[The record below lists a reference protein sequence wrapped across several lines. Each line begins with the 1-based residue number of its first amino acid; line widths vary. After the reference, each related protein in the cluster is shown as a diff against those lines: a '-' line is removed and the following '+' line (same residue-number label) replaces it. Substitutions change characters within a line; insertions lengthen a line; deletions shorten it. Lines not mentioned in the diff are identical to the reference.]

1 MTSSTSSTSP
11 IPVLLLKT
19 KSSPGDSYEDLF
31 SESQHDGVSF
41 APIFVPVLLHKFE
54 DAGMSRVGG
63 LLRDR
68 RIGNGEH
75 HEYGGLIFTSQ
86 RAVEAFAKLTFVLL
100 FLHALDAEAD
110 SHPDAANWPHLQD
123 IPVYSVGPA
132 TTRALAAVSQ
142 NPPLR
147 VFGSHTGNGAALA
160 AYILPHYA
168 EWHAA
173 RPAKPAVLFPVGET
187 RRDIIPK
194 TLTDPGLPAS
204 SRIPVTETVV
214 YGTGVMESFPADL
227 AHVLDDTRRVPAR
240 WVVVFSPTGCD
251 NLLRGMGVLD
261 PETGR
266 ARHGARDGKTFVATI
281 GPTTRDHL
289 RTLGFEP
296 DVCAEAPTPT
306 GVMSGIIEFMAK
318 NQS

>member
-1 MTSSTSSTSP
+1 MTSSPSSPSSP

-19 KSSPGDSYEDLF
+19 KSSPGDAYGDLF
-31 SESQHDGVSF
+31 SESQHNGVSF
-41 APIFVPVLLHKFE
+41 APAFVPVLLHRFD
-54 DAGMSRVGG
+54 DAGMSQVAG

-75 HEYGGLIFTSQ
+75 HDYGGLVFTSQ
-86 RAVEAFAKLTFVLL
+86 RAVEAFAKLVEDGRR
-100 FLHALDAEAD
+100 DAEAD

-160 AYILPHYA
+160 AYILLHYA

-194 TLTDPGLPAS
+194 TLTDPALPAP

-227 AHVLDDTRRVPAR
+227 ARTLHDTHHVPVR
-240 WVVVFSPTGCD
+240 WVVVFSPSGCD

-266 ARHGARDGKTFVATI
+266 ARQEARDGKTFVATI

-306 GVMSGIIEFMAK
+306 GVMSGIVEYMTK

>member
-1 MTSSTSSTSP
+1 MTATLSST

-19 KSSPGDSYEDLF
+19 KSTPGDSYEDLF
-31 SESQHDGVSF
+31 SESQHHGVSF
-41 APIFVPVLLHKFE
+41 APTFVPVLLHRFD
-54 DAGMSRVGG
+54 DAGMDMAGG

-75 HEYGGLIFTSQ
+75 HEYGGMIFTSQ
-86 RAVEAFAKLTFVLL
+86 RAVEAFVKLVEDGKR
-100 FLHALDAEAD
+100 DAEAAND
-110 SHPDAANWPHLQD
+110 SDAANWPHLQD

-132 TTRALAAVSQ
+132 TTRALAAVPQSL
-142 NPPLR
+142 PLK

-160 AYILPHYA
+160 SYILPHYA
-168 EWHAA
+168 EWYPD
-173 RPAKPAVLFPVGET
+173 RPAKPPVLFLVGET

-194 TLTDPGLPAS
+194 TLTDPALPDTD
-204 SRIPVTETVV
+204 RIPVTETVV

-227 AHVLDDTRRVPAR
+227 ARILDDTRKVPVR

-261 PETGR
+261 LDTGKVR
-266 ARHGARDGKTFVATI
+266 PDARDGRTFVATI

-296 DVCAEAPTPT
+296 DVCAEAPTPA
-306 GVMSGIIEFMAK
+306 GVLHGIVEYMAK
-318 NQS
+318 NQI